1 MKTILH
7 FIQDSD
13 TSGNF
18 PNLARLHCKDRY
30 RVLFASL
37 NEFAPW
43 LQEYIESQG
52 VKCFSCDAKSRKDFP
67 KAMFKLA
74 LCLKREKVDIIH
86 THLFEPSVVGLCASL
101 LARTKYRVMTRHYS
115 DYHTRI
121 NKNWHVRIDKICN
134 YLSHKIIGVSKHT
147 SKHVVEIENTLSNKV
162 VTIYNG
168 IDFDCLKTSEDDFKA
183 RIRREFA
190 AEDKILILTVGRL
203 HPEKGYKYLFESL
216 PELRSR
222 LRKPFL
228 WLIAGKG
235 SFKKEYKKQIKDSGC
250 EDIVKLIGFRK
261 DVADL
266 MSTADIFVLPSLAE
280 AFGFVFA
287 EALYFGKPVVATNV
301 GGIPEVVAN
310 GVDGVLI
317 PPADSAA
324 LVNELADLL
333 NDSEKLKSFANK
345 GRQKVFE
352 KFKIEDMV
360 RKYEVV
366 YEDLINGK

>member
-1 MKTILH
+1 
-7 FIQDSD
+7 
-13 TSGNF
+13 
-18 PNLARLHCKDRY
+18 
-30 RVLFASL
+30 
-37 NEFAPW
+37 
-43 LQEYIESQG
+43 
-52 VKCFSCDAKSRKDFP
+52 
-67 KAMFKLA
+67 MFKLA
-74 LCLKREKVDIIH
+74 SYLKREKVDIIH
-86 THLFEPSVVGLCASL
+86 TQLFEPSIVGLCAGF
-101 LARTKYRVMTRHYS
+101 LARTKRVMTRQHS
-115 DYHTRI
+115 DCHTRI

-147 SKHVVEIENTLSNKV
+147 SKHIVEIENTPSNKV

-168 IDFDCLKTSEDDFKA
+168 IDFDHLETSEDDFRA

-203 HPEKGYKYLFESL
+203 HPEKGCKYLFKSL

-235 SFKKEYKKQIKDSGC
+235 PFKKEYEKQIKVSGC

-261 DVADL
+261 DIADL

-287 EALYFGKPVVATNV
+287 EALYFGTPIVATNV
-301 GGIPEVVAN
+301 GGIPEIVTN

-317 PPADSAA
+317 PPADSDA
-324 LVNELADLL
+324 LTNTLSNLL

-345 GRQKVFE
+345 GRKKVSE
-352 KFKIEDMV
+352 KFKAEDMV
-360 RKYEVV
+360 RKYEDL
-366 YEDLINGK
+366 YEELMNNK